1 MPLIYEPSGKA
12 REYSPL
18 ALNIYKGCDHN
29 CEYCYCKKMQ
39 YLKFDSNVQERPNF
53 LNQLNNEL
61 SKKHINKQVL
71 LCFTGDPYCKF
82 NDTVKL
88 TRTVIMKLYLKK
100 IPFAILSKGG
110 NRILQDLHIF
120 KISNCKVGATLTCD
134 NDKNSLKFEPG
145 AALPYERLKVL
156 KTLHENNV
164 KTWVSIEP
172 VLYPEQSINMIKQSL
187 NFVDQY
193 KIGKL
198 NHIENDT
205 DWNKFLV
212 DVVTLLRKNNKQFYI
227 KDDLALFAKDFK
239 LTLQERNADLL
250 ALKSIQKEQLDFL

>member
-1 MPLIYEPSGKA
+1 
-12 REYSPL
+12 
-18 ALNIYKGCDHN
+18 
-29 CEYCYCKKMQ
+29 
-39 YLKFDSNVQERPNF
+39 
-53 LNQLNNEL
+53 
-61 SKKHINKQVL
+61 
-71 LCFTGDPYCKF
+71 
-82 NDTVKL
+82 
-88 TRTVIMKLYLKK
+88 
-100 IPFAILSKGG
+100 
-110 NRILQDLHIF
+110 
-120 KISNCKVGATLTCD
+120 
-134 NDKNSLKFEPG
+134 
-145 AALPYERLKVL
+145 
-156 KTLHENNV
+156 
-164 KTWVSIEP
+164 
-172 VLYPEQSINMIKQSL
+172 MIKQSL